1 MEGGFMLSSGAA
13 KALFVA
19 VTAAVAAMAGV
30 QFHQHRHHRLPIVAG
45 PAVTRVADLS
55 EYGPGLKGTMAD
67 AKVFFLEGREP
78 GGTVLLMAGTH
89 PNEIDGLLSALIF
102 IENAS
107 VEKGTVIVIP
117 QLNHS
122 ASVYTRP
129 GDGYPLFYDIKTPW
143 GAKTFRFG
151 DRGASPLDQ
160 WPDPDVYVHYPDG
173 QMLSFLD
180 ARNTNRS
187 WPGRPDG
194 LLMEQVTAAVMSLIA
209 RERVNVALDL
219 HGAET
224 MFPVTNCIVAP
235 GKSMKIA
242 TLASM
247 TVTAMEGFENHV
259 EPSPKGFRGLS
270 HREIGDHSEALPFL
284 MEAPFP
290 FLDQPTGP
298 KTVDLLMTG
307 RDPFLLSLAA
317 QQKLFVPYDE
327 SGWPV
332 EKRVGQQC
340 SVALEILRQYSMKN
354 RGRAIQVRD
363 VPRYA
368 DLVANGVG
376 FYYHDPRKAKI
387 VYYD

>member
-1 MEGGFMLSSGAA
+1 MSRSGAV
-13 KALFVA
+13 KILCVA
-19 VTAAVAAMAGV
+19 VIAAVAALASA
-30 QFHQHRHHRLPIVAG
+30 QFYRHRHQRLPIVAG
-45 PAVTRVADLS
+45 PAVTRVVNLS
-55 EYGPGLKGTMAD
+55 QYGEGLKNTMAD
-67 AKVFFLEGREP
+67 TKVFFLQGKEP

-89 PNEIDGLLSALIF
+89 ANEIDALLSALIVV
-102 IENAS
+102 ENAL
-107 VEKGTVIVIP
+107 VQKGTVIVIP

-122 ASVYTRP
+122 ASLYTRP
-129 GDGYPLFYDIKTPW
+129 GDGYPLFYDVQTPW
-143 GAKTFRFG
+143 GAKQFRFG

-173 QMLSFLD
+173 QLLSFQD

-187 WPGRPDG
+187 WPGRPNG
-194 LLMEQVTAAVMSLIA
+194 LLTERVTAAVMRLLA
-209 RERVNVALDL
+209 EERVDIALDL

-235 GKSMKIA
+235 EQSMKIA
-242 TLASM
+242 TMVSM

-270 HREIGDHSEALPFL
+270 HREIGDYSQTAPFL

-298 KTVDLLMTG
+298 KTRDLLMTG
-307 RDPFLLSLAA
+307 RDPFLLSLAG
-317 QQKLFVPYDE
+317 QQKLFVPYDA

-332 EKRVGQQC
+332 ERRVGQHC
-340 SVALEILRQYSMKN
+340 SVALEIIRQYSKKN
-354 RGRAIQVRD
+354 ADRAIRISE

-368 DLVANGVG
+368 DLLRNGVG
-376 FYYHDPRKAKI
+376 FYYHDPTKAKPTR
-387 VYYD
+387 VYFD